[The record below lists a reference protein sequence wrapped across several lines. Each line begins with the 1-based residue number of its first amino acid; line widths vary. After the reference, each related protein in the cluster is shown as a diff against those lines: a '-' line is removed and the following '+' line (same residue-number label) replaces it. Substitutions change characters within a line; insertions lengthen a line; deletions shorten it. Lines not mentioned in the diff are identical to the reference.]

1 MIGRNLSRGLRKI
14 FSEQPLLYFLIGTV
28 AISVL
33 GNAAYQFFTNITGTS
48 NKAVVVIALG
58 SILILLWAAWHVER
72 LIKFGKPANPM
83 ANESRP
89 TPRQGLI
96 LLVSR
101 EETCRKAIQWHQQR
115 LGWCWL
121 ICSGQTKI
129 LADKLKGELED
140 VNIRVEIEQVE
151 NVFNPIALKEK
162 VEHIY
167 ENLPEKLEETDVILD
182 FTGLSA
188 LASVGAVLACL
199 DEKRSIQYVPAEYDR
214 QLRPVKA
221 LDPVEIVLT
230 WRIIHS
236 PDASIKREQL
246 EQSK

>member
-1 MIGRNLSRGLRKI
+1 MTGRNLSRGLQKI

-33 GNAAYQFFTNITGTS
+33 GNAAYQLVANIIGTS
-48 NKAVVVIALG
+48 NKAVAGIALG

-72 LIKFGKPANPM
+72 LIKFGKPANPI
-83 ANESRP
+83 AKESRP
-89 TPRQGLI
+89 IPRQGLI

-101 EETCRKAIQWHQQR
+101 EDACRKAIQWHQQR
-115 LGWCWL
+115 LAWCWL
-121 ICSGQTKI
+121 ICSGQTKP

-140 VNIRVEIEQVE
+140 VNVRSEIEQVE
-151 NVFNPIALKEK
+151 NVFNPVALKER
-162 VEHIY
+162 VERIY
-167 ENLPEKLEETDVILD
+167 ENLPENLEETDVILD
-182 FTGLSA
+182 FTGLPA

-221 LDPVEIVLT
+221 LDPVEIILT

-236 PDASIKREQL
+236 PEASIKREQP